1 MNFIKTKLRSWLL
14 DNGTV
19 CRTGNPYDN
28 SNDAIESE
36 NQINFSIIGANGGRI
51 VQVRYYDHATDRN
64 QNRLHIITPD
74 ENLGEALAH
83 IITMET
89 LGR

>member
-1 MNFIKTKLRSWLL
+1 MNSIKTKLRSWLFGV
-14 DNGTV
+14 DTISV
-19 CRTGNPYDN
+19 NPYDD

-36 NQINFSIIGANGGRI
+36 NQINFSIISANGGRI

-64 QNRLHIITPD
+64 RNSLHVITPD
-74 ENLGEALAH
+74 EDLAEALAH